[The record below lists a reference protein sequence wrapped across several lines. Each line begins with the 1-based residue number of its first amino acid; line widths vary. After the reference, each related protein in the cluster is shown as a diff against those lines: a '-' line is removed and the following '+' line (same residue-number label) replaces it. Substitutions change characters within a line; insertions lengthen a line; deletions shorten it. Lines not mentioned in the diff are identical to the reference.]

1 MRNCIK
7 SLAHSQARV
16 LAHPGPLSLCL
27 LAACACLAML
37 GCSSPNVNPSTARA
51 NTGYVDFYTDTNL
64 DLSWEIKQARQPGGE
79 METLFYDITPVPEN
93 ILRLAVP
100 PGNHTFRIWLVNRVT
115 DPQTIT
121 TSVENGRVTP
131 IHVALEPTGT
141 ASVQN
146 KEYGFHPS
154 AKGYGRGTKIV
165 VTDSQVYRI
174 NATAGSPLTYQTKE
188 RMTYFASQP
197 KP

>member
-1 MRNCIK
+1 M
-7 SLAHSQARV
+7 L
-16 LAHPGPLSLCL
+16 GL
-27 LAACACLAML
+27 LTTCACLAL
-37 GCSSPNVNPSTARA
+37 VGCSSPNVNPSTPRA

-64 DLSWEIKQARQPGGE
+64 DLSWEIKQARESGGE

-93 ILRLAVP
+93 VLRLAAT
-100 PGNHTFRIWLVNRVT
+100 PGNHTFQIWVVNRVT

-121 TSVENGRVTP
+121 TSIENGRITP
-131 IHVALEPTGT
+131 VHVVLEPTGT

-154 AKGYGRGTKIV
+154 AKGYARGTKIV
-165 VTDSQVYRI
+165 VTDSQTYRI
-174 NATAGSPLTYQTKE
+174 NAVAAAPLSYQTKE
-188 RMTYFASQP
+188 RMPYFASQP